1 MAGSALRRLDRAQ
14 PYLLQLSTS
23 LARCTFLASGPPR
36 GKSDR
41 AQVPAEDGG
50 GGEVERG
57 GGEGEKPK
65 NASDVSLAL
74 TWQARL
80 ASVTLTEPHRNS
92 PAGGWVRTVA

>member
-1 MAGSALRRLDRAQ
+1 M
-14 PYLLQLSTS
+14 
-23 LARCTFLASGPPR
+23 
-36 GKSDR
+36 
-41 AQVPAEDGG
+41 
-50 GGEVERG
+50 ERG

-80 ASVTLTEPHRNS
+80 ASVTLTEPHQNS